1 MKKTAI
7 LLLFL
12 YVFLNPLYAA
22 SENLLSGGNGMW
34 SVKIGAGKSFSN
46 SSYKDATT
54 DTNSCESGII
64 ACDIDDSDTTF
75 HIGVERLL
83 NDYLSIGL
91 QYERLGDIYY
101 VNSATSAEK
110 LKQNTSVISVNL
122 MASYDISANFSPFA
136 EIGAGHYR
144 SKAKYSS
151 ATTRLSDSSSGI
163 SALFGLGMK
172 YKYDSNWGMH
182 IGWRKYQK
190 TGEKQRMLGSGAPV
204 PTYIKTLDAKVES
217 TYISLS
223 YTF

>member
-34 SVKIGAGKSFSN
+34 SVKIGAGTSFSN
-46 SSYKDATT
+46 SSYKNATIF
-54 DTNSCESGII
+54 TNGCESGII
-64 ACDIDDSDTTF
+64 ACNIEDSDTTF
-75 HIGVERLL
+75 HISVERLL
-83 NDYLSIGL
+83 NDYISMGL

-101 VNSATSAEK
+101 MDAPVLTDK
-110 LKQNTSVISVNL
+110 LKQNTAVISVNL
-122 MASYDISANFSPFA
+122 MASYDINTSFSPFA

-190 TGEKQRMLGSGAPV
+190 TGEKQRMLGSDV
-204 PTYIKTLDAKVES
+204 TYIKTLDAKVES